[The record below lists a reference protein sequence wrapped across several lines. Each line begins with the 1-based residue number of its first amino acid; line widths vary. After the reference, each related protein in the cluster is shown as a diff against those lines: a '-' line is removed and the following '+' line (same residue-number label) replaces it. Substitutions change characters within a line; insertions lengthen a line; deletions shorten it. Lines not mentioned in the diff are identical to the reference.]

1 MEVILKSLSKNLLLM
16 IVDIMAVLIIVI
28 SKSTNG
34 KLTHDLTNYTQ
45 LKTCCITEK
54 ILWVVND
61 MFFS

>member
-45 LKTCCITEK
+45 LKTK
-54 ILWVVND
+54 
-61 MFFS
+61 